1 MRLESGA
8 AEIDAVAFHRHALLP
23 EQIALASALRE
34 AAIGANDA
42 MPWEVIVDRRQDEAD
57 KAGRAW
63 IDVAVGADK
72 PGWNGA
78 DAANDARSPFIV
90 FGHGQRMSPDA
101 TFAPGSLD
109 GPS

>member
-8 AEIDAVAFHRHALLP
+8 AEIDAVAFHRHALLL
-23 EQIALASALRE
+23 EQSALASALRR

-42 MPWEVIVDRRQDEAD
+42 RPRQDSVDRRQDEAD
-57 KAGRAW
+57 KARRAW
-63 IDVAVGADK
+63 IDVSVGADK

-90 FGHGQRMSPDA
+90 LGHGQKDE
-101 TFAPGSLD
+101 PGRDFRAGLSD
-109 GPS
+109 GA